1 LTKVAETIITEDT
14 GASLRQ
20 HIVKLEAKNSQLK
33 ATIAKS
39 VKMIG
44 TLQRAV
50 DNGVEDYN
58 LLLEGNKI
66 LLAERNDFRYR
77 CEDLKA
83 ELAEVHSDA

>member
-1 LTKVAETIITEDT
+1 LTKVAETIIAEDT

-20 HIVKLEAKNSQLK
+20 RIVKLEAKNSQLK

-50 DNGVEDYN
+50 DNGVEDYI

-66 LLAERNDFRYR
+66 LLAERNDFHYR
-77 CEDLKA
+77 CEDLNA